1 MTIPSDPTSLA
12 ERLHALLPQTQCA
25 RCGYPDCEAYAHAM
39 AEGTADLNRCP
50 PGGAEGIARL
60 AGALRRPAVALDPA
74 CGREGPRMLAVID
87 EDWCI
92 GCTKCLEAC
101 PTDAILGA
109 NKRMHTVLEEY
120 CTGCELC
127 LPVCPVDCI
136 AMRNAS
142 GTRTGWEAWSIADAA
157 TARARY
163 KAHRARWA
171 VPEPDGSPFH
181 PGAGPV
187 PTDHGANRLG
197 GAAATPAAGD
207 ANAATDRK
215 RALIE
220 AALARARSRGRS

>member
-1 MTIPSDPTSLA
+1 
-12 ERLHALLPQTQCA
+12 
-25 RCGYPDCEAYAHAM
+25 
-39 AEGTADLNRCP
+39 
-50 PGGAEGIARL
+50 
-60 AGALRRPAVALDPA
+60 
-74 CGREGPRMLAVID
+74 MLAVID

-92 GCTKCLEAC
+92 GCTKCLDAC

-120 CTGCELC
+120 CTGCGLC

-142 GTRTGWEAWSIADAA
+142 GTRTGWEAWSIADAT

-163 KAHRARWA
+163 EARRARRA
-171 VPEPDGSPFH
+171 VPEPDESLLHPDAGS
-181 PGAGPV
+181 V
-187 PTDHGANRLG
+187 STEHGDNSSG
-197 GAAATPAAGD
+197 GAAATPAAAD
-207 ANAATDRK
+207 ANAAMDRK